1 MWFVCG
7 DCGDT
12 IKKPQLKKHFNACS
26 ASILSCV
33 DCGQEFNRHTVQGH
47 TTCVTEHEKY
57 ALGATK
63 PGGKASAFNGTA
75 AKGKMGGQTGPF
87 SGEERTDDIVGRE
100 YLATKAPWFCSCCNI
115 ECTGAETLK
124 SHALG
129 KKHKRKATTLR
140 KQKEEGKATEEKPK
154 KSPEEKKKK
163 EKMEEKKKRK
173 EEKKRKR
180 GEAMTEE
187 EKVKEAKKV
196 KQKELKAAKREKKL
210 ARKKA
215 KKEAKK
221 NGKGKTDEAL
231 EMKGEG
237 VKKKKKVGG
246 KSAARK
252 GAKHST
258 KG

>member
-1 MWFVCG
+1 VWFICD

-75 AKGKMGGQTGPF
+75 AKEKMGGQTGPF
-87 SGEERTDDIVGRE
+87 RGEERTDDIIGRE
-100 YLATKAPWFCSCCNI
+100 YLATKAPWLCSCCNI

-129 KKHKRKATTLR
+129 KKHTRKATTLR

-154 KSPEEKKKK
+154 KSPEEKKK
-163 EKMEEKKKRK
+163 RK

-180 GEAMTEE
+180 EEAMTEE
-187 EKVKEAKKV
+187 EKVKEEKKV

-221 NGKGKTDEAL
+221 NGEGKTDEAL
-231 EMKGEG
+231 EMKGKG

-252 GAKHST
+252 GAKHSA

>member
-1 MWFVCG
+1 MWFICD

-154 KSPEEKKKK
+154 KSPEEKKK
-163 EKMEEKKKRK
+163 RK

>member
-87 SGEERTDDIVGRE
+87 PGEERTDDIIGRE
-100 YLATKAPWFCSCCNI
+100 YLATKAPWLCSCCNI

-140 KQKEEGKATEEKPK
+140 KQKEEGKATEEKPN
-154 KSPEEKKKK
+154 KSPEEKKK

>member
-1 MWFVCG
+1 VWFVCG

-87 SGEERTDDIVGRE
+87 PGEERTGDIVGRE

>member
-1 MWFVCG
+1 MWFICD

-75 AKGKMGGQTGPF
+75 AKEKMGGQTGPF
-87 SGEERTDDIVGRE
+87 RGEERTDDIIGRE
-100 YLATKAPWFCSCCNI
+100 YLATKAPWLCSCCNI

-154 KSPEEKKKK
+154 KSPEEKKK
-163 EKMEEKKKRK
+163 RK

-180 GEAMTEE
+180 EEAMTEE

-221 NGKGKTDEAL
+221 NGEGKTDEAL
-231 EMKGEG
+231 EMKGKG

-252 GAKHST
+252 GAKHSA

>member
-1 MWFVCG
+1 MWFICD

-75 AKGKMGGQTGPF
+75 AKEKMGGHTGPF
-87 SGEERTDDIVGRE
+87 RGEERTDDIIGRE
-100 YLATKAPWFCSCCNI
+100 YLATKAPWLCSCCNI

-154 KSPEEKKKK
+154 KSPEEKKK
-163 EKMEEKKKRK
+163 RK

-180 GEAMTEE
+180 EEAMTEE
-187 EKVKEAKKV
+187 EKVKEEKKV

-221 NGKGKTDEAL
+221 NGEGKTDEAL
-231 EMKGEG
+231 EMKGKG

-252 GAKHST
+252 GAKHSA

>member
-1 MWFVCG
+1 MWFICD

-75 AKGKMGGQTGPF
+75 AKEKMGGQTGPF
-87 SGEERTDDIVGRE
+87 RGEERTDDIIGRE
-100 YLATKAPWFCSCCNI
+100 YLATKAPWLCSCCNI

-154 KSPEEKKKK
+154 KSPEAKKKV
-163 EKMEEKKKRK
+163 KMEEKKKRK

-180 GEAMTEE
+180 EEAMTEE
-187 EKVKEAKKV
+187 EKVKEEKKV

-221 NGKGKTDEAL
+221 NGEGKTDEAL
-231 EMKGEG
+231 EMKGKG

-252 GAKHST
+252 GAKHSA

>member
-87 SGEERTDDIVGRE
+87 PGEERTDDIVGRE

-154 KSPEEKKKK
+154 KSPEEKKK
-163 EKMEEKKKRK
+163 RK

-187 EKVKEAKKV
+187 EKVKEARKV

>member
-1 MWFVCG
+1 VWFICD

-75 AKGKMGGQTGPF
+75 AKEKMGGQTGPF
-87 SGEERTDDIVGRE
+87 RGEERTDDIIGRE
-100 YLATKAPWFCSCCNI
+100 YLATKAPWLCSCCNI

-154 KSPEEKKKK
+154 KSPEEKKK
-163 EKMEEKKKRK
+163 RK

-180 GEAMTEE
+180 EEAMTEE
-187 EKVKEAKKV
+187 EKVKEEKKV

-221 NGKGKTDEAL
+221 NGEGKTDEAL
-231 EMKGEG
+231 EMKGKG

-252 GAKHST
+252 GAKHSA

>member
-47 TTCVTEHEKY
+47 TACVTEHEKY

-87 SGEERTDDIVGRE
+87 PGEERTDDIVGRE

-154 KSPEEKKKK
+154 KSP
-163 EKMEEKKKRK
+163 EEKKKRK

>member
-1 MWFVCG
+1 MWFICD

-75 AKGKMGGQTGPF
+75 AKEKMGGQTGPF
-87 SGEERTDDIVGRE
+87 RGEERTDDIIGRE
-100 YLATKAPWFCSCCNI
+100 YLATKAPWLCSCCNI

-154 KSPEEKKKK
+154 KSPEEKKK
-163 EKMEEKKKRK
+163 RK

-180 GEAMTEE
+180 EEAMTEE
-187 EKVKEAKKV
+187 EKVKEEKKV

-221 NGKGKTDEAL
+221 NGEGKTDEAL
-231 EMKGEG
+231 EMKGKG

-252 GAKHST
+252 GAKNSA

>member
-1 MWFVCG
+1 MWFICD

-75 AKGKMGGQTGPF
+75 AKEKMGGHTGPF
-87 SGEERTDDIVGRE
+87 RGEERTDDIIGRE
-100 YLATKAPWFCSCCNI
+100 YLATKAPWLCSCCNI

-154 KSPEEKKKK
+154 KSPEEKKK
-163 EKMEEKKKRK
+163 RK

-180 GEAMTEE
+180 EEAMTEE
-187 EKVKEAKKV
+187 EKVKEEKKV

-221 NGKGKTDEAL
+221 NGEGKTDEVL
-231 EMKGEG
+231 EMKGKG

-252 GAKHST
+252 GAKHSA

>member
-1 MWFVCG
+1 MWFICD

-75 AKGKMGGQTGPF
+75 AKEKMGGQTGPF
-87 SGEERTDDIVGRE
+87 RGEERTDDIIGRE
-100 YLATKAPWFCSCCNI
+100 YLATKAPWLCSCCNI

-154 KSPEEKKKK
+154 KSPEEKKK
-163 EKMEEKKKRK
+163 RK

-180 GEAMTEE
+180 EEAMTEE

-215 KKEAKK
+215 KK
-221 NGKGKTDEAL
+221 
-231 EMKGEG
+231 
-237 VKKKKKVGG
+237 
-246 KSAARK
+246 
-252 GAKHST
+252 
-258 KG
+258 

>member
-75 AKGKMGGQTGPF
+75 AKEKMGGQTGPF
-87 SGEERTDDIVGRE
+87 RGEERTDDIVGRE

-154 KSPEEKKKK
+154 KSP
-163 EKMEEKKKRK
+163 EEKKKRK

>member
-1 MWFVCG
+1 MWFICD

-75 AKGKMGGQTGPF
+75 AKEKMGGQTGPF
-87 SGEERTDDIVGRE
+87 RGEERTDDIIGRE
-100 YLATKAPWFCSCCNI
+100 YLATKAPWLCSCCNI

-154 KSPEEKKKK
+154 KSPEEKKK
-163 EKMEEKKKRK
+163 RK

-180 GEAMTEE
+180 EEAMTEE
-187 EKVKEAKKV
+187 EKVKEEKKV

-221 NGKGKTDEAL
+221 NGEGKTDEAL
-231 EMKGEG
+231 EMKGKG

-252 GAKHST
+252 GAKHSA

>member
-1 MWFVCG
+1 MVWFICD

-75 AKGKMGGQTGPF
+75 AKEKMGGQTGPF
-87 SGEERTDDIVGRE
+87 RGEERTDDIIGRE
-100 YLATKAPWFCSCCNI
+100 YLATKAPWLCSCCNI

-154 KSPEEKKKK
+154 KSPEEKKK
-163 EKMEEKKKRK
+163 RK

-180 GEAMTEE
+180 EEAMTEE
-187 EKVKEAKKV
+187 EKVKEEKKV

-221 NGKGKTDEAL
+221 NGEGKTDEAL
-231 EMKGEG
+231 EMKGKG

-252 GAKHST
+252 GAKHSA

>member
-87 SGEERTDDIVGRE
+87 PGEERTDDIVGRE

-140 KQKEEGKATEEKPK
+140 KQKEEGKATEEKPN
-154 KSPEEKKKK
+154 KSP
-163 EKMEEKKKRK
+163 EEKKKRK

>member
-1 MWFVCG
+1 MWFICD

-87 SGEERTDDIVGRE
+87 RGEERTDDIVGRE
-100 YLATKAPWFCSCCNI
+100 YLATKAPWLCSCCNI

-154 KSPEEKKKK
+154 KSPEEKKK
-163 EKMEEKKKRK
+163 RK

-180 GEAMTEE
+180 EEAMTEE
-187 EKVKEAKKV
+187 EKVKEEKKV

-221 NGKGKTDEAL
+221 NGEGKTDEAL
-231 EMKGEG
+231 EMKGKG

-252 GAKHST
+252 GAKHSA

>member
-140 KQKEEGKATEEKPK
+140 KQKEEGKATEEKPN
-154 KSPEEKKKK
+154 KSP
-163 EKMEEKKKRK
+163 EEKKKRK

-180 GEAMTEE
+180 EEAMTEE